1 MNKKT
6 CFMKRLMLLAVSLV
20 MIYSADAQTWKK
32 EHLMP
37 AADLA
42 AKLNA
47 ATGDKPVV
55 FNVGPMENIKTAKF
69 VGKGTSITAIDRMKS
84 ELCLENKNKTIV
96 LYCGCCSFS
105 SCPNIK
111 PAFDAL
117 LAAGFKNTRVLEIPE
132 GIKPDWVAKGY
143 PME

>member
-1 MNKKT
+1 MKKL
-6 CFMKRLMLLAVSLV
+6 FLIGASIFLM
-20 MIYSADAQTWKK
+20 YGADAQNWKK

-37 AADLA
+37 TADLA

-55 FNVGPMENIKTAKF
+55 FNVGPMENIKSAKF
-69 VGKGTSITAIDRMKS
+69 VGKGTSVTAIDRMKS
-84 ELCLENKNKTIV
+84 ELSLENKSKTVVI
-96 LYCGCCSFS
+96 YCGCCSFS

-117 LAAGFKNTRVLEIPE
+117 LAAGFKNTKVLEIPE

-143 PME
+143 PMEQ